1 MNLFLKG
8 AIKGSSQKTFSR
20 GNMAE
25 YVLPAVLIGLVAVAG
40 LTWSLSGQFAA
51 QGGRSL
57 FQAETSQVGQ
67 NGKALLN
74 SRSFGK
80 NPYLQTYTLTLA
92 NGKTIQIP
100 DMPVSVANNIDVDG
114 GQGTTDKLLA
124 ALEKLRQAL
133 VDSGELTEAESKPF
147 KDLAN
152 AGHGFGESQAVIEN
166 IMSECGTSKQCVTD
180 ALFQNNQ
187 PLPIWVQSR
196 WLSQQNALGHTNTVP
211 DVYALSE
218 SQRAILKELQPG
230 ILKGLKN
237 DPSFNFDDHNLR
249 VGVNLLNFL
258 TAYDNV
264 KKLPVFA
271 DPGVGSLVS
280 KLTQN
285 IMTLQRSS
293 FNSVTEVMGS
303 LSVPQILAG
312 VKDASR
318 GDWADK
324 TPDKYINGLKDNF
337 NRILPNEKDKTFV
350 NSDLTHASSVV
361 ICTTGSGSDTGQ
373 HCQ

>member
-1 MNLFLKG
+1 MQQRLIFAMSK
-8 AIKGSSQKTFSR
+8 

-25 YVLPAVLIGLVAVAG
+25 YVLPAVLIGMVAVAG
-40 LTWSLSGQFAA
+40 LSWALNGQFAA

-57 FQAETSQVGQ
+57 FQAETSSVGQ

-133 VDSGELTEAESKPF
+133 VDSGELTEAESQPF

-152 AGHGFGESQAVIEN
+152 AGHGFGESQAFMEN
-166 IMSECGTSKQCVTD
+166 IMNQCGTSKQCVTD

-337 NRILPNEKDKTFV
+337 NRILPNEKDRTFRH
-350 NSDLTHASSVV
+350 SDITHAISGV
-361 ICTTGSGSDTGQ
+361 ICTTGNGSDTGQ
-373 HCQ
+373 QCQ